1 VARVTKDTTWL
12 RLAIVIAA
20 IVIGIWLLGMFG
32 W

>member
-1 VARVTKDTTWL
+1 VARVIKDITWL
-12 RLAIVIAA
+12 RVALVIAA